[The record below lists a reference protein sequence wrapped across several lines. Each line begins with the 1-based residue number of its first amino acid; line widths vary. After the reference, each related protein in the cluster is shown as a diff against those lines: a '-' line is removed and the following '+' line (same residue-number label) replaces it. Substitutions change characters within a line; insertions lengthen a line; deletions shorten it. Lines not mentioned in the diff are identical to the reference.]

1 MKKKIIIFLGILL
14 MAAPAFI
21 SPVAAYATTDN
32 YVDVSDDDYKKTE
45 LLTILED
52 ELRKIGLSLKTFANT
67 GIDFENM
74 TPPVQARAFAQPSAQ
89 SNELA
94 PKSSVNFPQVKSL
107 AKKLYGSN
115 PTNDQ
120 LLYTF
125 MAYYIDVYDY
135 DRNVGKFG
143 LNLPYS
149 YFPEYLTENDT
160 NAYDAFFR
168 TVYGK
173 KWIEFAKASY
183 DAAKGIGSGMKAVS
197 NISVEELNKRVTSIS
212 DVADTLQSYLE
223 LTELKEDLEALSE
236 NTQELIQIHSPE
248 GMMELIDKKVSAK
261 NTLDQAKKD
270 IIKDSYRSV
279 FTQVLTILAGST
291 PAGLLAVTVTY
302 ETALVPLYMDIYDR
316 AAINTLHYTR
326 SLRLTLREYASWG
339 F

>member
-89 SNELA
+89 TNELA

-135 DRNVGKFG
+135 DRNVGKIG

-183 DAAKGIGSGMKAVS
+183 DAAKGIGSGIKKVNDMT
-197 NISVEELNKRVTSIS
+197 VEELKTGVTSIS
-212 DVADTLQSYLE
+212 NEVISLE
-223 LTELKEDLEALSE
+223 NIEEFNEIKEELEALSE

-261 NTLDQAKKD
+261 DTLGQTTIDA
-270 IIKDSYRSV
+270 IKNRYKSV
-279 FTQVLTILAGST
+279 FTQVFTILASST
-291 PAGLLAVTVTY
+291 PAGLLAVTVAY

-339 F
+339 L